1 MATVKPPVIERPK
14 KYGRCGESI
23 HDLDYIMAKKEYV
36 NAPQADAV
44 QTSQEPV
51 IPNPLEPRP
60 AIDIIQSMSMLQSD
74 RTDKYLLPTQ
84 QTIYAEADDSTRYFP
99 VWASDVRTHQLSK
112 FQTIIEMF
120 PPGSICKIYLPDI
133 DPYWAIINK
142 IEFST
147 THLEP
152 ALYIE
157 FFKLEDV
164 LAQPAETSL
173 DTLPQYP
180 IMQSCVIYIPEQIES
195 IDSSDAAEMSREL
208 IKNEMLAI
216 KKQIA
221 VLKDNLRRLSRLRN
235 SRDSTSRLFSE
246 IDRKYRL
253 FAQSLEQKRVMKLA
267 EPEVVL

>member
-1 MATVKPPVIERPK
+1 MARVKPSHIERPK
-14 KYGRCGESI
+14 KLGRCGENI

-51 IPNPLEPRP
+51 IPNPLVPRP
-60 AIDIIQSMSMLQSD
+60 AIGTINHPMAIHQSD
-74 RTDKYLLPTQ
+74 ETVEHVLPTQ
-84 QTIYAEADDSTRYFP
+84 RAIHITGTDGSSRYVPECGTDIYGR
-99 VWASDVRTHQLSK
+99 LKSK
-112 FQTIIEMF
+112 FKTIIEML
-120 PPGSICKIYLPDI
+120 PSGSICKIYLPDI

-157 FFKLEDV
+157 FFKIEDI
-164 LAQPAETSL
+164 LAMPDETTP
-173 DTLPQYP
+173 DTLSQYP
-180 IMQSCVIYIPEQIES
+180 IIQSCVIYIPEQIES

-208 IKNEMLAI
+208 IKNEMIVI

-221 VLKDNLRRLSRLRN
+221 ALKDNLRRLSRLRN
-235 SRDSTSRLFSE
+235 SRESTSGLVSE
-246 IDRKYRL
+246 IDQKYRV
-253 FAQSLEQKRVMKLA
+253 FVRNLEI
-267 EPEVVL
+267 

>member
-1 MATVKPPVIERPK
+1 MATVNPPDIERPK
-14 KYGRCGESI
+14 KYGRCGEII
-23 HDLDYIMAKKEYV
+23 HDLDNNMAEHST
-36 NAPQADAV
+36 APQV
-44 QTSQEPV
+44 YGVHTSQTPV
-51 IPNPLEPRP
+51 IPNPLNPRP
-60 AIDIIQSMSMLQSD
+60 AIDTVQPMSILQSD
-74 RTDKYLLPTQ
+74 ETVKHVLPTQ
-84 QTIYAEADDSTRYFP
+84 QPIHT
-99 VWASDVRTHQLSK
+99 DVRIYLQAK
-112 FQTIIEMF
+112 FKTIIEMF

-157 FFKLEDV
+157 FFKIEDI
-164 LAQPAETSL
+164 LAMPDETTP
-173 DTLPQYP
+173 DTLSQYP

-195 IDSSDAAEMSREL
+195 IDLSDAAEMSREL

-235 SRDSTSRLFSE
+235 SKDSTSGLVSD
-246 IDRKYRL
+246 INRKYQTLVRS
-253 FAQSLEQKRVMKLA
+253 FRK
-267 EPEVVL
+267 